1 MKRIATVALALLA
14 ALLTVPVPAQTEK
27 VPDIKEIMAK
37 ANKPGGHYFAL
48 RRDLKDESPPWDEVQ
63 ASAKALSKLAVALS
77 KNTPPKGDKA
87 SWERLTKNYAAN
99 ARALDEA
106 ARKKDRKAAALVVTR
121 IKNSCNAC
129 HDVHRPKDD

>member
-1 MKRIATVALALLA
+1 MKRIATGALALLA
-14 ALLTVPVPAQTEK
+14 ALLTQHTPAQTDK

-63 ASAKALSKLAVALS
+63 ASAKALSKLAAALG

-87 SWERLTKNYAAN
+87 SWEALTRAYADN
-99 ARALDEA
+99 AKKLEDAA
-106 ARKKDRKAAALVVTR
+106 ARKDKKAAEAAALAMGDA
-121 IKNSCNAC
+121 SCTAC
-129 HDVHRPKDD
+129 HKAHRK

>member
-48 RRDLKDESPPWDEVQ
+48 RRDLKDETPPWDEVQ
-63 ASAKALSKLAVALS
+63 ASAKALSKLAVALT

-87 SWERLTKNYAAN
+87 SWDMLTKAYADNAKKLEDAAN
-99 ARALDEA
+99 
-106 ARKKDRKAAALVVTR
+106 KKDKKAAEAAALAMGDTA
-121 IKNSCNAC
+121 CNAC
-129 HDVHRPKDD
+129 HKAHRK